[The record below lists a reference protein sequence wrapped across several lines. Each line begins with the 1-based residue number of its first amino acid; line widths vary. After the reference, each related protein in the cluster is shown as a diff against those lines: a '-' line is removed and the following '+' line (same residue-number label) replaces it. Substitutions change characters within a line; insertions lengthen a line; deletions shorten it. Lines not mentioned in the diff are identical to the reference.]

1 MSYWSEFFT
10 IALVHLLAVASPG
23 PDFAVVSRYALSFG
37 RKAGYWVA
45 AGIATGI
52 IIHVT
57 YSLVGV
63 AVLIHQNQ
71 WVYLTLLAIG
81 ALYLGYIGAGAI
93 RAKPRASVGDDVDT
107 SALPRKRK
115 AFTVGFLTNGLNV
128 KATLFFLTLFTTVI
142 SPKTPFMIKLGYGVY
157 LTIATGIWFVFLT
170 WLLTQPKVFKKLWP
184 YSHWVDRLMGLIL
197 ILLSLSLLWEWA
209 QLVL

>member
-1 MSYWSEFFT
+1 MSYWTEFLT
-10 IALVHLLAVASPG
+10 IALVHLFAVASPG

-37 RKAGYWVA
+37 RKAGYSVA

-52 IIHVT
+52 IIHVA

-63 AVLIHQNQ
+63 AVIIHQND

-81 ALYLGYIGAGAI
+81 ALYLGYIGLGAI
-93 RAKPRASVGDDVDT
+93 TAKPRANVGDDVD
-107 SALPRKRK
+107 AVKLPRKRR
-115 AFTVGFLTNGLNV
+115 AFWVGFLTNGLNV

-142 SPKTPFMIKLGYGVY
+142 SPTTPFSIKLGYGVY
-157 LTIATGIWFVFLT
+157 LTLATGAWFVFLT

-184 YSHWVDRLMGLIL
+184 FSHWIDRLMGAIL
-197 ILLSLSLLWEWA
+197 IALSLSLLWEWL

>member
-1 MSYWSEFFT
+1 MSYWTEFLT

-52 IIHVT
+52 IIHVA

-63 AVLIHQNQ
+63 AVIIHQNE

-81 ALYLGYIGAGAI
+81 ALYLGYIGLGAI
-93 RAKPRASVGDDVDT
+93 TAKPRAQVGDDVD
-107 SALPRKRK
+107 AVKLPRKRK
-115 AFTVGFLTNGLNV
+115 AFWVGFLTNGLNV

-142 SPKTPFMIKLGYGVY
+142 SPTTPFSIKLGYGVY
-157 LTIATGIWFVFLT
+157 LTLATGAWFVFLT
-170 WLLTQPKVFKKLWP
+170 WLLTQPKVFKKLLP
-184 YSHWVDRLMGLIL
+184 YSHWIDRLMGAIL
-197 ILLSLSLLWEWA
+197 IALSLSLLWEWL

>member
-1 MSYWSEFFT
+1 MT

-37 RKAGYWVA
+37 RKAGYWVSL
-45 AGIATGI
+45 GIAVGI

-63 AVLIHQNQ
+63 AVIIHQHE
-71 WVYLTLLAIG
+71 WVYLSLLMLG
-81 ALYLGYIGAGAI
+81 ALYLGYIGLTAI
-93 RAKPRASVGDDVDT
+93 GAKPRGKVGEDT
-107 SALPRKRK
+107 PEVTLPRRRK

-142 SPKTPFMIKLGYGVY
+142 SPTTPFIAKLGYGIY
-157 LTIATGIWFVFLT
+157 LTIATGLWFVFLT
-170 WLLTQPKVFKKLWP
+170 WLLTQPRVFKKLWP
-184 YSHWVDRLMGLIL
+184 YSHWVDRLMGAIL
-197 ILLSLSLLWEWA
+197 ILLSLSLLWEWL